1 MSARCPTLLLAACC
15 ILAGCAAPTYP
26 FKLTD
31 VRTETRFGDARTTVR
46 GAEVILDD
54 DAIAPALV
62 DRLAEALKNE
72 LGDRLAGK
80 NVRIEKALA
89 VLVVDDARVAPSTL
103 LRRGGALPV
112 LRDVSLTAQKHISI
126 DYAGTV
132 DGRPFIGHGEEH
144 YRLGDGSTEL
154 SRAIGVALRS
164 AVNGV
169 RADLP

>member
-1 MSARCPTLLLAACC
+1 MSVRCLTLLLAAGYA
-15 ILAGCAAPTYP
+15 LAGCAAPSYP
-26 FKLTD
+26 FKLAD

-46 GAEVILDD
+46 GAEVVLDD

-62 DRLAEALKNE
+62 DRLAEALRNE
-72 LGDRLAGK
+72 LGDRLAGRE
-80 NVRIEKALA
+80 VRIEKALA
-89 VLVVDDARVAPSTL
+89 LLVVDDARVAPATL

-112 LRDVSLTAQKHISI
+112 LRDVSLTAQKHISV

-132 DGRPFIGHGEEH
+132 DGRPFVGHGEER
-144 YRLGDGSTEL
+144 YRLGDGSIEL
-154 SRAIGVALRS
+154 SRAIAVALRS